1 MKYNLETLLDR
12 INCGEKPSYVY
23 FWGHICDPGVIDETC
38 MSQWFDSEFTVDG
51 VVYKTAEQYMMAQ
64 KARLFNDETVFSQIM
79 ASNDPAEYKVLGRMV
94 KSFDAAQWDAA
105 KYDIVRRGNLE
116 KFKQN
121 PKLRAYLDS
130 TGDSVLVEAS
140 PEDGIWGVMLGMEDP
155 RIDNPTQWRGE
166 NLLGFALME
175 VRDEIRR
182 K

>member
-1 MKYNLETLLDR
+1 M
-12 INCGEKPSYVY
+12 
-23 FWGHICDPGVIDETC
+23 IDETC
-38 MSQWFDSEFTVDG
+38 MSQWFESEFTVDG

-140 PEDGIWGVMLGMEDP
+140 PEDGIWGVMLGMEAP